1 LSNADLE
8 KLYGSFDIENPDG
21 RQNKVFVDFIMFFC
35 YRGRENLRDL
45 KRGDFILDENRK
57 YIELR
62 DMTTKNHRDELHD
75 GESHGGRIYKTG
87 MILCSFQSFK
97 KYLSVLN
104 KIVMRFFQRPMK
116 DVTNSTSS
124 VFYD

>member
-8 KLYGSFDIENPDG
+8 KLYGSFNIETPVG
-21 RQNKVFVDFIMFFC
+21 FQNKVFVDFKMFFC
-35 YRGRENLRDL
+35 NRGRENLQDL
-45 KRGDFILDENRK
+45 KRGDFIVDENRK

-75 GESHGGRIYKTG
+75 GESQDGRIYKTG
-87 MILCSFQSFK
+87 RKLCPFQSFT

-104 KIVMRFFQRPMK
+104 KDCDAWRESGWQ
-116 DVTNSTSS
+116 DL
-124 VFYD
+124 